1 MQNVW
6 DFFTKQEKGT
16 RKMVQKIL
24 SKKNATFI
32 SIPTFNG
39 TYQIVFSEVQN
50 LLKLTES
57 TGFWPKRAK
66 NPLKLTELTESTIPS
81 CHMVSRRQTDVKS
94 PW

>member
-32 SIPTFNG
+32 SISTFYAM
-39 TYQIVFSEVQN
+39 YQIVFSEVQN
-50 LLKLTES
+50 LQNLQVFGHK
-57 TGFWPKRAK
+57 
-66 NPLKLTELTESTIPS
+66 ELNI
-81 CHMVSRRQTDVKS
+81 C
-94 PW
+94 